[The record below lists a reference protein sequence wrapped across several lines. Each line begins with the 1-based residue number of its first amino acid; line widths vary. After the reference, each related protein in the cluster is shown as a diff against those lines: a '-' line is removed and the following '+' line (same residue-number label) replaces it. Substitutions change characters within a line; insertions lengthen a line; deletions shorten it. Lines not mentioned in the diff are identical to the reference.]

1 VGRKC
6 SGRHLAEAPGRTS
19 PGASAFDVIPYL
31 RAGRSPTWIAALLR
45 LSTPEV
51 EALAQYI
58 EEHRDEV
65 MTENQKIEERIAR
78 GNPPEVE
85 ARLQDS
91 PTHALIQARLPGLR
105 RQPPSAETNG
115 IGDPE

>member
-1 VGRKC
+1 MRPITIVDRGR
-6 SGRHLAEAPGRTS
+6 GPELAGTRITV
-19 PGASAFDVIPYL
+19 FDVIPYL

-51 EALAQYI
+51 EALVRYI

-85 ARLQDS
+85 ARLLGS
-91 PTHALIQARLPGLR
+91 RARLLALRDELR
-105 RQPPSAETNG
+105 RKTQRGETNG
-115 IGDPE
+115 TGDPGGR